1 MSSKWKGFLRD
12 FCTVSVIAALQACGG
27 GGGSNVGDQ
36 SEAEPVAVAQ
46 VLGVST
52 VTTGEVVT
60 RSGSEVLL
68 SAKESDGIDDPI
80 LYFEWRQVDNSGK
93 PVELI
98 ERASNARSFT
108 APAVATNT
116 DLQFELKVTD
126 SDGKTATDRITV
138 QVQPAADANV
148 FLVQDAQS
156 DVSRDSYD
164 FIVAVEPGET
174 TNSRFTLRIDT
185 IVQWLDRNGVQRE
198 QVMSSE
204 RIEGEWPTGVTGTG
218 EFDQAYFNP
227 RYSRRLPILDI
238 DEVNKFFEAEAD
250 RDKRIELAAVD
261 DANVFVNFVLEDFDN
276 NARIVL
282 EREDGEFEQLLA
294 TVDGA
299 VETGNIPVDR
309 LRAAG
314 GLDTR
319 ESAQKYYALIDAP
332 ETLSQWLDMAG
343 FGPDPANQPDVA
355 HARYVNNFDLGFG
368 REMYQRVDE
377 CGNVYSFVNNYPT
390 LEATIQPRAK
400 FATVVMEY
408 APIDRTCAGE
418 KIVKFLAYVPDEVTG
433 EDVLVT
439 SMNFDGRGE
448 RVVPGV
454 CTVCH
459 GGAPT
464 NLSDISLDQIAGLD
478 DVTRTQHAD
487 LSSSF
492 MLWDLDAFL
501 YSDTDPALTQD
512 RDKISDSLRQRYTR
526 AAQEAEFRALNQGAL
541 ATYQG
546 DPDRYAASIKL
557 VHGWYGAYD
566 SDSTCGEDGTE
577 AMPATPDVLPDG
589 AFDGSYVQ
597 CGWRSEHA
605 LYESVF
611 ARNCR
616 MCHTQLVNQSLNFDT
631 SEEFL
636 GSPSLATRVY
646 EDGVMPLAR
655 LTYDRFWADFDG
667 GESGAS
673 LLAKRLPVAPSLPLA
688 LPIPEIRFVAVD
700 PATGASSQAPDLG
713 DAVFL
718 DGSSSSFADSFQWSI
733 ATANGCGDEPLLV
746 ASTSATANFLVGQ
759 AKCDY
764 EVTLSAAN
772 GTGSAETKLLIASP
786 NPRPVAVDF
795 VAPLD
800 DFTPGASQLLIDVL
814 ARITEVGDGSLKVIV
829 NNADA
834 PFNLAINNN
843 VVNNDNGTL
852 SYLLGNSPFGVLD
865 EVEYQLQ
872 DVDGSLSPEKGRIS
886 VVIDPVVPVVNADA
900 FATAIKLL
908 WTFGG
913 SADGFNIYRCVGAGC
928 TIAGDAPVY
937 AQVAG
942 GGTREF
948 TDSPLPTGQTFTY
961 QVSAVKGGLESGK
974 SAPPLSIVTADNAIT
989 GFIAN
994 ATFPTVALQW
1004 NALAGATSYTVQ
1016 RDGADYATNL
1026 AATNFVDS
1034 QVDPGASYTYRIVGF
1049 APGNNLL
1056 GNSTSRAVIAAGVPD
1071 PGSVS
1076 VQPGKGGN
1084 CTDPNWVTASW
1095 DAVTDV
1101 ESYNLYIE
1109 NVLVGATAA
1118 STLQVD
1124 VGDSNKPV
1132 SVEVKSVYRG
1142 VESSGGTTGDG
1153 ISCVS
1158 YLHDL
1163 YESGNVSG
1171 RIGWQDKG
1179 CDGGGCHQSGD
1190 PSPDLPAPPLIVD
1203 PVSDR
1208 QAVYDAVISRK
1219 TGDNR
1224 NIYCMTQSTRSD
1236 DTACVN
1242 STMQGSFWDNAT
1254 EVDLIKRW
1262 LEQGADNN

>member
-1 MSSKWKGFLRD
+1 MSSKLKGFLRH

-46 VLGVST
+46 VLGVSA

-68 SAKESDGIDDPI
+68 SGKESDGIDDPI
-80 LYFEWRQVDNSGK
+80 LYFEWRQVDSEGK
-93 PVELI
+93 PVDLI
-98 ERASNARSFT
+98 ERSSNSRSFT
-108 APAVATNT
+108 APAVAADT

-126 SDGKTATDRITV
+126 SDGKTATDRVTV

-148 FLVQDAQS
+148 FLEQDAQG
-156 DVSRDSYD
+156 DVSRDSYE

-185 IVQWLDRNGVQRE
+185 LVQWLDRNGVQRE

-204 RIEGEWPTGVTGTG
+204 RIEGEWPTGVTGTDD
-218 EFDQAYFNP
+218 FDQAYFNP

-238 DEVNKFFEAEAD
+238 DEVNKSFEAEAD

-282 EREDGEFEQLLA
+282 KREDGEFEQLLA

-309 LRAAG
+309 LRAAR

-390 LEATIQPRAK
+390 LEATIQPRGK

-459 GGAPT
+459 GGAPN
-464 NLSDISLDQIAGLD
+464 NLSEISLDQIAGLD

-501 YSDTDPALTQD
+501 YSDSDPALTQD
-512 RDKISDSLRQRYTR
+512 RDKISDSLRERYTR

-557 VHGWYGAYD
+557 VHGWYGGYGTD
-566 SDSTCGEDGTE
+566 SECGADGTE
-577 AMPATPDVLPDG
+577 VMPAIPEVLPDG
-589 AFDGSYVQ
+589 TFDGSYVQ
-597 CGWRSEHA
+597 CGWRGEES
-605 LYESVF
+605 LYQGVF

-616 MCHTQLVNQSLNFDT
+616 MCHTQLETDSLNFDT
-631 SEEFL
+631 FGEFFR
-636 GSPSLATRVY
+636 SPSLLSTRVY

-655 LTYDRFWADFDG
+655 LTYDRFWSDFDG
-667 GESGAS
+667 GESAAS
-673 LLAKRLPVAPSLPLA
+673 LLAKRLPEAPVLPLA
-688 LPIPEIRFVAVD
+688 LPIPEIGFNTAISD
-700 PATGASSQAPDLG
+700 CENGPTPDLG
-713 DAVFL
+713 DAVCL
-718 DGSSSSFADSFQWSI
+718 DGSSSSFADSFLWSV
-733 ATANGCGDEPLLV
+733 TAVNGCGDEPLLV
-746 ASTSATANFLVGQ
+746 GSTSATPSFLVGQ

-764 EVTLSAAN
+764 EVNLVATN
-772 GTGSAETKLLIASP
+772 GAGSAERTLLIESL

-800 DFTPGASQLLIDVL
+800 EFTPGSDQLLIDVL
-814 ARITEVGDGSLKVIV
+814 AQITELGDGGVKVIV

-872 DVDGSLSPEKGRIS
+872 DVDGSLSSEKGRIS
-886 VVIDPVVPVVNADA
+886 VVIDPVVPVLNADA
-900 FATAIKLL
+900 FVTAIKLF
-908 WTFGG
+908 WSFAG
-913 SADGFNIYRCVGAGC
+913 SADGYNIYRCVGAGC
-928 TIAGDAPVY
+928 TIAGDAPPY

-942 GGTREF
+942 GGNREF
-948 TDSPLPTGQTFTY
+948 TDSSLPTGETFTY
-961 QVSAVKGGLESGK
+961 QVSAVRNGLESGK
-974 SAPPLSIVTADNAIT
+974 STPRLSIVTADNAIT
-989 GFIAN
+989 GLTADVIFPAIALRWD
-994 ATFPTVALQW
+994 ALT
-1004 NALAGATSYTVQ
+1004 GAARYTVQ
-1016 RDGADYATNL
+1016 RDGVDYATNL
-1026 AATNFVDS
+1026 ATPNFEDTD
-1034 QVDPGASYTYRIVGF
+1034 VDPGASHTYRIVAF
-1049 APGNNLL
+1049 AAGNNLL
-1056 GNSTSRAVIAAGVPD
+1056 GTSTTRAVIAAGVPN
-1071 PGSVS
+1071 PVVVS
-1076 VQPGKGGN
+1076 VVPGKGGN

-1101 ESYNLYIE
+1101 QSYNVYLDGSLDKE
-1109 NVLVGATAA
+1109 DAE
-1118 STLQVD
+1118 SPQQVD

-1132 SVEVKSVYRG
+1132 SIVVKSVYRG
-1142 VESSGGTTGDG
+1142 VESSGSAAVNGM
-1153 ISCVS
+1153 SCVS
-1158 YLHDL
+1158 YQKDL
-1163 YESGNVSG
+1163 FEDGNDTERDGWQRLDCESSGCHGTGSGNGLIIASEAGIYAAVTS
-1171 RIGWQDKG
+1171 RIFN
-1179 CDGGGCHQSGD
+1179 DGKD
-1190 PSPDLPAPPLIVD
+1190 V
-1203 PVSDR
+1203 
-1208 QAVYDAVISRK
+1208 
-1219 TGDNR
+1219 
-1224 NIYCMTQSTRSD
+1224 YCMTQDQHSD
-1236 DTACVN
+1236 PTPPTNCT
-1242 STMQGSFWDNAT
+1242 SGTMEASFWGVES
-1254 EVDLIKRW
+1254 EVELIQRW
-1262 LEQGADNN
+1262 LLQGALSN